1 MLRGSREGTFD
12 RGFRSWLAGL
22 VFAVVG
28 FAAMVPLAPSA
39 LAAGDGKSAALSN
52 GLRELSASNANA
64 ALQSQQNVAK
74 PAKTS
79 KLKTA
84 TKTSKT
90 KPAAK
95 VAAEPKKA
103 GQKVK
108 LTAKVKSQT
117 VATKVTKKRKGN
129 KVASASAF
137 VSSGSIKKSLAKKG
151 GGKFKGNVSWK
162 APSGCVPGSLKSVL
176 YQVSQKFGPVVVN
189 STARGHK
196 HNRRVGGARKSW
208 HLKCMATDFRV
219 RGSTKGLYAFLR
231 SHPSV
236 GGLHRYPSGF
246 YHIDLGP
253 KRTW

>member
-1 MLRGSREGTFD
+1 MLRGSRESTID
-12 RGFRSWLAGL
+12 RGFRSWFAGL
-22 VFAVVG
+22 VFAAIG
-28 FAAMVPLAPSA
+28 FAVAVPLSPAA
-39 LAAGDGKSAALSN
+39 QAAGDGKSAALSN
-52 GLRELSASNANA
+52 ELRELSATNAN
-64 ALQSQQNVAK
+64 VAQPK
-74 PAKTS
+74 KAKS
-79 KLKTA
+79 K
-84 TKTSKT
+84 
-90 KPAAK
+90 K
-95 VAAEPKKA
+95 VAQKSKKKPVTTFAVQPKKA

-117 VATKVTKKRKGN
+117 VATKVTKKRKGT

-137 VSSGSIKKSLAKKG
+137 VSSGSIKKSLVKK
-151 GGKFKGNVSWK
+151 GGKFKGNVSWN
-162 APSGCVPGSLKSVL
+162 APSGCVPGALKSVL

-208 HLKCMATDFRV
+208 HLKCMATDFRI
-219 RGSTKGLYAFLR
+219 RGNSKGLYAFLR

-246 YHIDLGP
+246 FHIDLGP

>member
-1 MLRGSREGTFD
+1 MLRGSKEGTFD
-12 RGFRSWLAGL
+12 RNFRSWVAGL
-22 VFAVVG
+22 VFTATALAGVVQ
-28 FAAMVPLAPSA
+28 LAPSA
-39 LAAGDGKSAALSN
+39 QAAGDGKSAQLSN
-52 GLRELSASNANA
+52 DLRSLNIANTNA
-64 ALQSQQNVAK
+64 ALQSQQKVTGTAKKSMPARVAK
-74 PAKTS
+74 KG
-79 KLKTA
+79 KK
-84 TKTSKT
+84 
-90 KPAAK
+90 KPVTK
-95 VAAEPKKA
+95 VAAQTKKV

-117 VATKVTKKRKGN
+117 VATKVTKKRKGT

-137 VSSGSIKKSLAKKG
+137 VSSGSIKKSLVKKG
-151 GGKFKGNVSWK
+151 GKLKGNVSWN

-219 RGSTKGLYAFLR
+219 RGNSKGLYAFLR
-231 SHPSV
+231 RHPSV

-246 YHIDLGP
+246 FHIDLGP